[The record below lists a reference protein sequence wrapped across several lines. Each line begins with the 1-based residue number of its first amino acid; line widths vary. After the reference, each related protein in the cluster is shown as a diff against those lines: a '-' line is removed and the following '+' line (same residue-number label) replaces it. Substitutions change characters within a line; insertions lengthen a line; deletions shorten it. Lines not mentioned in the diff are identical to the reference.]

1 MLTKLMACTLL
12 AGFAAV
18 HPASAAPADP
28 VAGIPETRDEFHA
41 LFIEGRYAEAL
52 PVAERVVALTESGK
66 VSGPE
71 HVRALTDLALTQFRL
86 GDMAGAEQTYLR
98 ALDWLEGTEGISS
111 PQFVAPLTGLAQ
123 VYLAQKNPAIAVEL
137 LREALTTSRRS
148 LGLFN
153 QAQIPTLELLA
164 DCYMQVAD
172 YGAAEIERRYVVMI
186 AEKNFGMRDPRM
198 VPALDQLARW
208 YESMDKFEAA
218 REIYVRIYLVA
229 GELGGV
235 NNPTTIDALLG
246 IGRTYRLQFVAD
258 PESLARRNQ
267 AVDQVSQMPTGA
279 FNMLQTREFKVS
291 KLDRT
296 GLRAVEQALQILEKQ
311 TDPPAELM
319 VRTLVE
325 LGDWYMTAQQWDT
338 AMQQYQRALAFLASD
353 AAAGVFNPLIQPRL
367 VAHRPPEAAIRNRW
381 LPANEMTPR
390 EVTFKLTVT
399 GKGAVRDL
407 VVADG
412 SNASSMQAFQLSES
426 VQRATYSPRF
436 ENGLPVES
444 RGIEFKAL
452 WFEFIPP
459 NAVETAKP
467 PGTGG

>member
-1 MLTKLMACTLL
+1 MLTRMMACTLL

-18 HPASAAPADP
+18 HQASAAPEDP
-28 VAGIPETRDEFHA
+28 AAGVSETRDEFHA
-41 LFIEGRYAEAL
+41 LFIEGRFAEAL
-52 PVAERVVALTESGK
+52 PVAERVVALTETGK
-66 VSGPE
+66 VNGPE

-98 ALDWLEGTEGISS
+98 ALDWLEGNEGISS

-123 VYLAQKNPAIAVEL
+123 VYSAQKNHAIAVEL

-164 DCYMQVAD
+164 DCYMQIAD
-172 YGAAEIERRYVVMI
+172 YGSAEIERRYVVMI

-218 REIYVRIYLVA
+218 REIYVRIYLLA
-229 GELGGV
+229 GELSGG

-246 IGRTYRLQFVAD
+246 IGRNHRQQFVAD
-258 PESLARRNQ
+258 PESLARRNPS
-267 AVDQVSQMPTGA
+267 VDQVSQIPTGA
-279 FNMLQTREFKVS
+279 FNWLQSREFKVS
-291 KLDRT
+291 KLDRS

-338 AMQQYQRALAFLASD
+338 AIQQYQRALAVLAGD
-353 AAAGVFNPLIQPRL
+353 AATGISNPLIEPRL
-367 VAHRPPEAAIRNRW
+367 VAHRPPAAAIRNRW
-381 LPANEMTPR
+381 LPPNEMTPR
-390 EVTFKLTVT
+390 ELTFKLTVT
-399 GKGAVRDL
+399 EKGAVRDL
-407 VVADG
+407 VVAES
-412 SNASSMQAFQLSES
+412 SNASSMQTFQLSEA
-426 VQRATYSPRF
+426 VQSAIYSPRF

-444 RGIEFKAL
+444 RGVEFKAL

-459 NAVETAKP
+459 NAPETTEP
-467 PGTGG
+467 PETGG